1 MEDKIT
7 RDGVDGGRGSS
18 SRAPNKI
25 TRDGVDGGRG
35 SSSRAPE
42 SEGTPSEIPENVS
55 ALIKRALAQ
64 VVSPG

>member
-7 RDGVDGGRGSS
+7 RE
-18 SRAPNKI
+18 
-25 TRDGVDGGRG
+25 GVDGGRG

-42 SEGTPSEIPENVS
+42 SESTPSEIPENVS